1 MNSCYSTKQN
11 VKDVNEKDIQK
22 SVFISQS
29 NDIFTNLAMEDW
41 IYRNYDLTNHHIM
54 MLWLNDPCVVIGR
67 HQNPW
72 KEADVSAAEA
82 RDIKVARRNS
92 GGGTVYHDKGN
103 LNMTFFTPRERYN
116 RKYNLNIITRALFRE
131 WGIRSMI
138 SPREDIVLEGNLKQI
153 SGTAA
158 KLGQPNAYHHC
169 TLLVNVDKLNL
180 TQVLHTHESGIST
193 TATPS
198 VRSKVANLVEQDVR
212 VNINRLLEAV
222 GNEYM
227 RTSAIS
233 LQDEGDVL
241 KQTQR
246 GFQSINPTEGWFP
259 GLNKIREEYESWD
272 WRFGRTPKFS
282 VSRIFDVP
290 DNLLGDFVE
299 QNIPKMEQDSKQ
311 LTISMNVER
320 GLINDVHLSVPKGL
334 CRKDGMYGE
343 AAVITRLQGQKF
355 SEESMKLVEIALAG
369 EEPCALQE
377 KEKFVANCFRK
388 IINSA

>member
-1 MNSCYSTKQN
+1 MSCALLKGCRFSAALVSVHKNKAAVCLMNSCYSTKQN

-138 SPREDIVLEGNLKQI
+138 SPREDIVLEGNLK
-153 SGTAA
+153 
-158 KLGQPNAYHHC
+158 
-169 TLLVNVDKLNL
+169 V
-180 TQVLHTHESGIST
+180 
-193 TATPS
+193 
-198 VRSKVANLVEQDVR
+198 
-212 VNINRLLEAV
+212 
-222 GNEYM
+222 
-227 RTSAIS
+227 SA
-233 LQDEGDVL
+233 
-241 KQTQR
+241 
-246 GFQSINPTEGWFP
+246 
-259 GLNKIREEYESWD
+259 
-272 WRFGRTPKFS
+272 
-282 VSRIFDVP
+282 
-290 DNLLGDFVE
+290 
-299 QNIPKMEQDSKQ
+299 
-311 LTISMNVER
+311 
-320 GLINDVHLSVPKGL
+320 
-334 CRKDGMYGE
+334 
-343 AAVITRLQGQKF
+343 
-355 SEESMKLVEIALAG
+355 
-369 EEPCALQE
+369 
-377 KEKFVANCFRK
+377 
-388 IINSA
+388 